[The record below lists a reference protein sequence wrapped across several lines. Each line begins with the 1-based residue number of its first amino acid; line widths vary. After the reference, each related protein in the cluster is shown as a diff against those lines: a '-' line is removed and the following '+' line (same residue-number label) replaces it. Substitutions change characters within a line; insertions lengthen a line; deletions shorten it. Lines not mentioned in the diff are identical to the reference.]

1 MEDDFD
7 NFEDISKIETY
18 AQFLDRFVTDEDR
31 MYLED
36 EELARD
42 VKELYAVIKG
52 EIRSKADFERK
63 KKEIEAMNQEEDN
76 KERPLF
82 SLNME
87 YRKGSFL
94 DQLAERES
102 EVRNGRKSTII
113 FIRYK
118 DKKGKET
125 SAYIDFRERLK
136 SDEMEGVFKEGKPL
150 LPKPTDLSYYNWTLQ
165 KVNSTDSTFFRVDA
179 GPKERL
185 SFKNNTDRKIINVD
199 LEYIEKHPGLD
210 VKRIPINIKNKD
222 GSRDFKKEG
231 QSNKAKFVVTPV
243 DVKKENSRM
252 KKANKKKGEEEENI
266 ELKYFSEDMKY
277 KNGTFL
283 AQLKQR
289 EKDIQSGQ
297 KSTIIFVRYKD
308 KKGVETSA
316 YIDFRERL
324 KDEEEMNGI
333 FKEGRPLLPKPTDL
347 SYYNWTLQKVNSTD
361 SNFFRVDA
369 GPKERLSFKNN
380 TNRKIINVDL
390 EYLEAHPGL
399 DIKRIPIM
407 NNNRDGTKD
416 FIQDSKNSK
425 VQVTH
430 VDVMKEN
437 SRLKKVNKKKME
449 KDNDNNNWG
458 YQQIVIFD
466 YEQKK
471 YN

>member
-1 MEDDFD
+1 MEDDID
-7 NFEDISKIETY
+7 GLEEISKSQTY
-18 AQFLDRFVTDEDR
+18 AQFLDSFVTEEDKK
-31 MYLED
+31 YLED

-42 VKELYAVIKG
+42 VKELYSLNKG
-52 EIRSKADFERK
+52 EIRSKADFDMK
-63 KKEIEAMNQEEDN
+63 KKEMEE
-76 KERPLF
+76 
-82 SLNME
+82 
-87 YRKGSFL
+87 
-94 DQLAERES
+94 
-102 EVRNGRKSTII
+102 
-113 FIRYK
+113 
-118 DKKGKET
+118 
-125 SAYIDFRERLK
+125 
-136 SDEMEGVFKEGKPL
+136 
-150 LPKPTDLSYYNWTLQ
+150 
-165 KVNSTDSTFFRVDA
+165 
-179 GPKERL
+179 
-185 SFKNNTDRKIINVD
+185 
-199 LEYIEKHPGLD
+199 
-210 VKRIPINIKNKD
+210 
-222 GSRDFKKEG
+222 
-231 QSNKAKFVVTPV
+231 SNK
-243 DVKKENSRM
+243 
-252 KKANKKKGEEEENI
+252 EEENI

-390 EYLEAHPGL
+390 EYLESHPGL

-416 FIQDSKNSK
+416 FIQDSKNAK

-430 VDVMKEN
+430 IDVMKEN

>member
-1 MEDDFD
+1 MEDDID
-7 NFEDISKIETY
+7 GLEEISKSQTY
-18 AQFLDRFVTDEDR
+18 AQFLDSFVTEEDKK
-31 MYLED
+31 YLED

-42 VKELYAVIKG
+42 VKELYSLNKG
-52 EIRSKADFERK
+52 EIRSKADFDMK
-63 KKEIEAMNQEEDN
+63 KKEMEE
-76 KERPLF
+76 
-82 SLNME
+82 
-87 YRKGSFL
+87 
-94 DQLAERES
+94 
-102 EVRNGRKSTII
+102 
-113 FIRYK
+113 
-118 DKKGKET
+118 
-125 SAYIDFRERLK
+125 
-136 SDEMEGVFKEGKPL
+136 
-150 LPKPTDLSYYNWTLQ
+150 
-165 KVNSTDSTFFRVDA
+165 
-179 GPKERL
+179 
-185 SFKNNTDRKIINVD
+185 
-199 LEYIEKHPGLD
+199 
-210 VKRIPINIKNKD
+210 
-222 GSRDFKKEG
+222 
-231 QSNKAKFVVTPV
+231 SNK
-243 DVKKENSRM
+243 
-252 KKANKKKGEEEENI
+252 EEENI

-390 EYLEAHPGL
+390 EYLESHPGL

>member
-42 VKELYAVIKG
+42 VKELYAVNKG

-252 KKANKKKGEEEENI
+252 KKTNKKKGEEEE
-266 ELKYFSEDMKY
+266 K
-277 KNGTFL
+277 
-283 AQLKQR
+283 
-289 EKDIQSGQ
+289 EKD
-297 KSTIIFVRYKD
+297 
-308 KKGVETSA
+308 
-316 YIDFRERL
+316 
-324 KDEEEMNGI
+324 
-333 FKEGRPLLPKPTDL
+333 
-347 SYYNWTLQKVNSTD
+347 
-361 SNFFRVDA
+361 
-369 GPKERLSFKNN
+369 
-380 TNRKIINVDL
+380 
-390 EYLEAHPGL
+390 
-399 DIKRIPIM
+399 
-407 NNNRDGTKD
+407 
-416 FIQDSKNSK
+416 
-425 VQVTH
+425 
-430 VDVMKEN
+430 
-437 SRLKKVNKKKME
+437 
-449 KDNDNNNWG
+449 NWG

-466 YEQKK
+466 YETRSK
-471 YN
+471 

>member
-42 VKELYAVIKG
+42 VKELYAVNKG

-136 SDEMEGVFKEGKPL
+136 RDEMEGVFKEGKPL

-252 KKANKKKGEEEENI
+252 KKANKKKGEEEE
-266 ELKYFSEDMKY
+266 K
-277 KNGTFL
+277 
-283 AQLKQR
+283 
-289 EKDIQSGQ
+289 EKD
-297 KSTIIFVRYKD
+297 
-308 KKGVETSA
+308 
-316 YIDFRERL
+316 
-324 KDEEEMNGI
+324 
-333 FKEGRPLLPKPTDL
+333 
-347 SYYNWTLQKVNSTD
+347 
-361 SNFFRVDA
+361 
-369 GPKERLSFKNN
+369 
-380 TNRKIINVDL
+380 
-390 EYLEAHPGL
+390 
-399 DIKRIPIM
+399 
-407 NNNRDGTKD
+407 
-416 FIQDSKNSK
+416 
-425 VQVTH
+425 
-430 VDVMKEN
+430 
-437 SRLKKVNKKKME
+437 
-449 KDNDNNNWG
+449 NWG

-466 YEQKK
+466 YETRSK
-471 YN
+471 

>member
-42 VKELYAVIKG
+42 VKELYAVNKG

-243 DVKKENSRM
+243 DAKKENSRM
-252 KKANKKKGEEEENI
+252 KKANKKKGEEEE
-266 ELKYFSEDMKY
+266 K
-277 KNGTFL
+277 
-283 AQLKQR
+283 
-289 EKDIQSGQ
+289 
-297 KSTIIFVRYKD
+297 
-308 KKGVETSA
+308 
-316 YIDFRERL
+316 
-324 KDEEEMNGI
+324 
-333 FKEGRPLLPKPTDL
+333 
-347 SYYNWTLQKVNSTD
+347 
-361 SNFFRVDA
+361 
-369 GPKERLSFKNN
+369 
-380 TNRKIINVDL
+380 
-390 EYLEAHPGL
+390 
-399 DIKRIPIM
+399 
-407 NNNRDGTKD
+407 
-416 FIQDSKNSK
+416 
-425 VQVTH
+425 
-430 VDVMKEN
+430 
-437 SRLKKVNKKKME
+437 E
-449 KDNDNNNWG
+449 KDNWG
-458 YQQIVIFD
+458 HQQIVIFD
-466 YEQKK
+466 YETRSK
-471 YN
+471 

>member
-1 MEDDFD
+1 MEDDID
-7 NFEDISKIETY
+7 GLEEISKSQTY
-18 AQFLDRFVTDEDR
+18 AQFLDSFVTEEDKI
-31 MYLED
+31 YLED

-42 VKELYAVIKG
+42 VKELYAVNKG
-52 EIRSKADFERK
+52 EIRSKADFDMK
-63 KKEIEAMNQEEDN
+63 KKEMEE
-76 KERPLF
+76 
-82 SLNME
+82 
-87 YRKGSFL
+87 
-94 DQLAERES
+94 
-102 EVRNGRKSTII
+102 
-113 FIRYK
+113 
-118 DKKGKET
+118 
-125 SAYIDFRERLK
+125 
-136 SDEMEGVFKEGKPL
+136 
-150 LPKPTDLSYYNWTLQ
+150 
-165 KVNSTDSTFFRVDA
+165 
-179 GPKERL
+179 
-185 SFKNNTDRKIINVD
+185 
-199 LEYIEKHPGLD
+199 
-210 VKRIPINIKNKD
+210 
-222 GSRDFKKEG
+222 
-231 QSNKAKFVVTPV
+231 SNK
-243 DVKKENSRM
+243 
-252 KKANKKKGEEEENI
+252 EEENI

-390 EYLEAHPGL
+390 EYLESHPGL

>member
-42 VKELYAVIKG
+42 VKELYAVNKG
-52 EIRSKADFERK
+52 EIRSKEDFERK

-243 DVKKENSRM
+243 DAKKENSRM
-252 KKANKKKGEEEENI
+252 KKANKKKGEEEE
-266 ELKYFSEDMKY
+266 K
-277 KNGTFL
+277 
-283 AQLKQR
+283 
-289 EKDIQSGQ
+289 EKD
-297 KSTIIFVRYKD
+297 
-308 KKGVETSA
+308 
-316 YIDFRERL
+316 
-324 KDEEEMNGI
+324 
-333 FKEGRPLLPKPTDL
+333 
-347 SYYNWTLQKVNSTD
+347 
-361 SNFFRVDA
+361 
-369 GPKERLSFKNN
+369 
-380 TNRKIINVDL
+380 
-390 EYLEAHPGL
+390 
-399 DIKRIPIM
+399 
-407 NNNRDGTKD
+407 
-416 FIQDSKNSK
+416 
-425 VQVTH
+425 
-430 VDVMKEN
+430 
-437 SRLKKVNKKKME
+437 
-449 KDNDNNNWG
+449 NWG

-466 YEQKK
+466 YETRSK
-471 YN
+471 

>member
-7 NFEDISKIETY
+7 GLEEISKSQTY
-18 AQFLDRFVTDEDR
+18 AQFLDSFVTEEDKK
-31 MYLED
+31 YLED

-42 VKELYAVIKG
+42 VKELYSLNKG
-52 EIRSKADFERK
+52 EIRSKADFDMK
-63 KKEIEAMNQEEDN
+63 KKEMEE
-76 KERPLF
+76 
-82 SLNME
+82 
-87 YRKGSFL
+87 
-94 DQLAERES
+94 
-102 EVRNGRKSTII
+102 
-113 FIRYK
+113 
-118 DKKGKET
+118 
-125 SAYIDFRERLK
+125 
-136 SDEMEGVFKEGKPL
+136 
-150 LPKPTDLSYYNWTLQ
+150 
-165 KVNSTDSTFFRVDA
+165 
-179 GPKERL
+179 
-185 SFKNNTDRKIINVD
+185 
-199 LEYIEKHPGLD
+199 
-210 VKRIPINIKNKD
+210 
-222 GSRDFKKEG
+222 
-231 QSNKAKFVVTPV
+231 SNK
-243 DVKKENSRM
+243 
-252 KKANKKKGEEEENI
+252 EEENI

-449 KDNDNNNWG
+449 KDNDNTNWG

>member
-42 VKELYAVIKG
+42 VKELYAVNKG

-243 DVKKENSRM
+243 DAKKENSRM
-252 KKANKKKGEEEENI
+252 KKANKKKGEEEE
-266 ELKYFSEDMKY
+266 K
-277 KNGTFL
+277 
-283 AQLKQR
+283 
-289 EKDIQSGQ
+289 EKD
-297 KSTIIFVRYKD
+297 
-308 KKGVETSA
+308 
-316 YIDFRERL
+316 
-324 KDEEEMNGI
+324 
-333 FKEGRPLLPKPTDL
+333 
-347 SYYNWTLQKVNSTD
+347 
-361 SNFFRVDA
+361 
-369 GPKERLSFKNN
+369 
-380 TNRKIINVDL
+380 
-390 EYLEAHPGL
+390 
-399 DIKRIPIM
+399 
-407 NNNRDGTKD
+407 
-416 FIQDSKNSK
+416 
-425 VQVTH
+425 
-430 VDVMKEN
+430 
-437 SRLKKVNKKKME
+437 
-449 KDNDNNNWG
+449 NWG

-466 YEQKK
+466 YETRSK
-471 YN
+471 

>member
-1 MEDDFD
+1 MEDDLD
-7 NFEDISKIETY
+7 GLEEISKSQTY
-18 AQFLDRFVTDEDR
+18 AQFLDSFVTEEDKK
-31 MYLED
+31 YLED

-42 VKELYAVIKG
+42 VKELYSLNKG
-52 EIRSKADFERK
+52 EIRSKADFDMK
-63 KKEIEAMNQEEDN
+63 KKEMEE
-76 KERPLF
+76 
-82 SLNME
+82 
-87 YRKGSFL
+87 
-94 DQLAERES
+94 
-102 EVRNGRKSTII
+102 
-113 FIRYK
+113 
-118 DKKGKET
+118 
-125 SAYIDFRERLK
+125 
-136 SDEMEGVFKEGKPL
+136 
-150 LPKPTDLSYYNWTLQ
+150 
-165 KVNSTDSTFFRVDA
+165 
-179 GPKERL
+179 
-185 SFKNNTDRKIINVD
+185 
-199 LEYIEKHPGLD
+199 
-210 VKRIPINIKNKD
+210 
-222 GSRDFKKEG
+222 
-231 QSNKAKFVVTPV
+231 SNK
-243 DVKKENSRM
+243 
-252 KKANKKKGEEEENI
+252 EEENI

>member
-1 MEDDFD
+1 
-7 NFEDISKIETY
+7 
-18 AQFLDRFVTDEDR
+18 
-31 MYLED
+31 
-36 EELARD
+36 
-42 VKELYAVIKG
+42 
-52 EIRSKADFERK
+52 
-63 KKEIEAMNQEEDN
+63 MNQEEDN

-252 KKANKKKGEEEENI
+252 KKANKKKGEEEE
-266 ELKYFSEDMKY
+266 K
-277 KNGTFL
+277 
-283 AQLKQR
+283 
-289 EKDIQSGQ
+289 EKD
-297 KSTIIFVRYKD
+297 
-308 KKGVETSA
+308 
-316 YIDFRERL
+316 
-324 KDEEEMNGI
+324 
-333 FKEGRPLLPKPTDL
+333 
-347 SYYNWTLQKVNSTD
+347 
-361 SNFFRVDA
+361 
-369 GPKERLSFKNN
+369 
-380 TNRKIINVDL
+380 
-390 EYLEAHPGL
+390 
-399 DIKRIPIM
+399 
-407 NNNRDGTKD
+407 
-416 FIQDSKNSK
+416 
-425 VQVTH
+425 
-430 VDVMKEN
+430 
-437 SRLKKVNKKKME
+437 
-449 KDNDNNNWG
+449 NWG

-466 YEQKK
+466 YETRSK
-471 YN
+471 

>member
-1 MEDDFD
+1 MEDDID
-7 NFEDISKIETY
+7 GLEEISKSQTY
-18 AQFLDRFVTDEDR
+18 AQFLDSFVTEEDKK
-31 MYLED
+31 YLED

-42 VKELYAVIKG
+42 VKELYSLNKG
-52 EIRSKADFERK
+52 EIRSKADFDLK
-63 KKEIEAMNQEEDN
+63 KKEMEE
-76 KERPLF
+76 
-82 SLNME
+82 
-87 YRKGSFL
+87 
-94 DQLAERES
+94 
-102 EVRNGRKSTII
+102 
-113 FIRYK
+113 
-118 DKKGKET
+118 
-125 SAYIDFRERLK
+125 
-136 SDEMEGVFKEGKPL
+136 
-150 LPKPTDLSYYNWTLQ
+150 
-165 KVNSTDSTFFRVDA
+165 
-179 GPKERL
+179 
-185 SFKNNTDRKIINVD
+185 
-199 LEYIEKHPGLD
+199 
-210 VKRIPINIKNKD
+210 
-222 GSRDFKKEG
+222 
-231 QSNKAKFVVTPV
+231 SNK
-243 DVKKENSRM
+243 
-252 KKANKKKGEEEENI
+252 EEENI

-390 EYLEAHPGL
+390 EYLESHPGL

>member
-7 NFEDISKIETY
+7 GLEEISKSQTY
-18 AQFLDRFVTDEDR
+18 AQFLDSFVTEEDKK
-31 MYLED
+31 YLED

-42 VKELYAVIKG
+42 VKELYSLNKG
-52 EIRSKADFERK
+52 EIRSKADFDMK
-63 KKEIEAMNQEEDN
+63 KKEMEE
-76 KERPLF
+76 
-82 SLNME
+82 
-87 YRKGSFL
+87 
-94 DQLAERES
+94 
-102 EVRNGRKSTII
+102 
-113 FIRYK
+113 
-118 DKKGKET
+118 
-125 SAYIDFRERLK
+125 
-136 SDEMEGVFKEGKPL
+136 
-150 LPKPTDLSYYNWTLQ
+150 
-165 KVNSTDSTFFRVDA
+165 
-179 GPKERL
+179 
-185 SFKNNTDRKIINVD
+185 
-199 LEYIEKHPGLD
+199 
-210 VKRIPINIKNKD
+210 
-222 GSRDFKKEG
+222 
-231 QSNKAKFVVTPV
+231 SNK
-243 DVKKENSRM
+243 
-252 KKANKKKGEEEENI
+252 EEENI

-390 EYLEAHPGL
+390 EYLESHPGL

>member
-1 MEDDFD
+1 MEDDID
-7 NFEDISKIETY
+7 GLEEISKSQTY
-18 AQFLDRFVTDEDR
+18 AQFLDSFVTEEDKK
-31 MYLED
+31 YLED

-42 VKELYAVIKG
+42 VKELYSLNKG
-52 EIRSKADFERK
+52 EIRSKADFDMK
-63 KKEIEAMNQEEDN
+63 KKEMEE
-76 KERPLF
+76 
-82 SLNME
+82 
-87 YRKGSFL
+87 
-94 DQLAERES
+94 
-102 EVRNGRKSTII
+102 
-113 FIRYK
+113 
-118 DKKGKET
+118 
-125 SAYIDFRERLK
+125 
-136 SDEMEGVFKEGKPL
+136 
-150 LPKPTDLSYYNWTLQ
+150 
-165 KVNSTDSTFFRVDA
+165 
-179 GPKERL
+179 
-185 SFKNNTDRKIINVD
+185 
-199 LEYIEKHPGLD
+199 
-210 VKRIPINIKNKD
+210 
-222 GSRDFKKEG
+222 
-231 QSNKAKFVVTPV
+231 SNK
-243 DVKKENSRM
+243 
-252 KKANKKKGEEEENI
+252 EEENI

>member
-1 MEDDFD
+1 ME
-7 NFEDISKIETY
+7 EDIDGLEEISKSQTY
-18 AQFLDRFVTDEDR
+18 AQFLDSFVTEEDKK
-31 MYLED
+31 YLED

-42 VKELYAVIKG
+42 VKELYSLNKG
-52 EIRSKADFERK
+52 EIRSKADFDMK
-63 KKEIEAMNQEEDN
+63 KKEMEE
-76 KERPLF
+76 
-82 SLNME
+82 
-87 YRKGSFL
+87 
-94 DQLAERES
+94 
-102 EVRNGRKSTII
+102 
-113 FIRYK
+113 
-118 DKKGKET
+118 
-125 SAYIDFRERLK
+125 
-136 SDEMEGVFKEGKPL
+136 
-150 LPKPTDLSYYNWTLQ
+150 
-165 KVNSTDSTFFRVDA
+165 
-179 GPKERL
+179 
-185 SFKNNTDRKIINVD
+185 
-199 LEYIEKHPGLD
+199 
-210 VKRIPINIKNKD
+210 
-222 GSRDFKKEG
+222 
-231 QSNKAKFVVTPV
+231 SNK
-243 DVKKENSRM
+243 
-252 KKANKKKGEEEENI
+252 EEENI

-390 EYLEAHPGL
+390 EYLESHPGL